1 MLLDLKKSNI
11 NIVFD
16 GNSLTAGVGAT
27 LTQDFP
33 TTVKNWLTQNAKS
46 VSFLSYGVG
55 GQNLQTMVTN
65 APTKTYNKI
74 ATNKINILVLN
85 EDANGLLTTY
95 TTQQNIDL
103 MNQYIDGAYSAG
115 YDYVISWNGYYP
127 RLPYDLFNPTTTQLN
142 RQHDY
147 FEQVNNGALRSDFN
161 VDMRLA
167 PKIGG
172 MSRTQNQDK
181 RYFNDYL
188 HIREEGYKILAN
200 EIITKGLSKIFK
212 I

>member
-1 MLLDLKKSNI
+1 MLLDLKKTNV

-16 GNSLTAGVGAT
+16 GNSLTAGVGANNS
-27 LTQDFP
+27 QDFP
-33 TTVKNWLTQNAKS
+33 NAVKNWLTQNAKS

-55 GQNLQTMVTN
+55 GQTIQTMVNN
-65 APTKTYNKI
+65 ASTKTYNKVV
-74 ATNKINILVLN
+74 ATKINILVLN
-85 EDANGLLTTY
+85 EDANGLLINY

-103 MNQYIDGAYSAG
+103 MNQYIDGAFNAG
-115 YDYVISWNGYYP
+115 YNYVVTWNGYYP
-127 RLPYDLFNPTTTQLN
+127 RIPFDLYTPSTLQLD
-142 RQHDY
+142 RQHNY
-147 FEQVNNGALRSDFN
+147 FAQANNGVLRSDFN

-167 PKIGG
+167 DTIGG

-181 RYFNDYL
+181 KYFNDYL
-188 HIREEGYKILAN
+188 HLREHGYKILAN